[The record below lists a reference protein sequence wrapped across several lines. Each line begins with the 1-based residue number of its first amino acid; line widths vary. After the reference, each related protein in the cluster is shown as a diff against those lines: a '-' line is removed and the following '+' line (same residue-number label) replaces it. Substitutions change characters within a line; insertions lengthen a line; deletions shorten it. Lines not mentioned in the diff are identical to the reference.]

1 MAGQPRKAEELLP
14 GLLKSLG
21 LDRGSDFLEVAQ
33 AFDRAL
39 ARVLGR
45 KADEPLPARVC
56 GLRRGDLTVEVDSS
70 ALLGELQ
77 TFHSDQVLE
86 ALAAELPPDQAK
98 TRSIRKIRYRLK
110 GMGHV

>member
-21 LDRGSDFLEVAQ
+21 LDRGTDYLEVAR

-45 KADEPLPARVC
+45 RSDDALPARVC

-77 TFHSDQVLE
+77 TFHAEQLLAAVL
-86 ALAAELPPDQAK
+86 AELPPGQAK
-98 TRSIRKIRYRLK
+98 SHPIRKIRYRLK